1 MRKYFLLFVF
11 LISAVS
17 YGQKIK
23 KNEIDKFTK
32 SAIIETSIE
41 TLYSVNFMGKGW
53 CNKFEFC
60 IRRTNETYSM
70 PANILMNEIVKYTEN
85 DGVTLL
91 LDNDET
97 IILTTNYTG
106 IGGDAFA
113 QGYWF
118 NTVFSLTNEDVEK
131 LKTNKVVA
139 IRVRYLGGSYD
150 RELKKN
156 KQELI
161 MKSLRLFDSL

>member
-1 MRKYFLLFVF
+1 
-11 LISAVS
+11 
-17 YGQKIK
+17 
-23 KNEIDKFTK
+23 
-32 SAIIETSIE
+32 
-41 TLYSVNFMGKGW
+41 
-53 CNKFEFC
+53 
-60 IRRTNETYSM
+60 M